1 MVRNGTMGT
10 VTLKHSLL
18 ALLVALIWGLNFVVI
33 DEGLDGMPP
42 LLFVALRFVLVAI
55 PAVFFIRPP
64 QIGWRNILAIGS
76 FLSFGQFALLY
87 LALHLGMPAG
97 LASLLLQTQVILT
110 VLIAAGVLGE
120 RPTPRQ
126 LIGVVVGTLGLGI
139 VVVGHSIVAPWVPLV
154 ITLGAALSWAIGNV
168 LSRRAK
174 VASGLSLVV
183 WSALVV
189 PLPSAALAVL
199 LDGPD
204 AVGYALTHLSLVSIL
219 STLYTAVAASLVG
232 YGIWNSLMA
241 RYPTS
246 AVVPFTLLVPVIG
259 IAAAWL
265 VQGEVPTLT
274 EILGGAVMLA
284 GLATA
289 VITTGKGS
297 GSLKVPRPGAGT
309 ERKLFNPV
317 GKQVDDALG

>member
-1 MVRNGTMGT
+1 MCHSGD
-10 VTLKHSLL
+10 VTLRHSLL
-18 ALLVALIWGLNFVVI
+18 ALLVAVIWGLNFVVI
-33 DEGLDGMPP
+33 DEGLAGVPP
-42 LLFVALRFVLVAI
+42 LVFVAMRFVLVAL
-55 PAVFFIRPP
+55 PAIFFLKPP
-64 QIGWRNILAIGS
+64 AIGWRNILYIGT
-76 FLSFGQFALLY
+76 FLSLGQFCLLY

-110 VLIAAGVLGE
+110 IVISAVLLGE
-120 RPTPRQ
+120 RPTRRQ
-126 LIGVVVGTLGLGI
+126 LIGVVVGTIGLGI
-139 VVVGHSIVAPWVPLV
+139 VVVGHSVTAPWVPLV

-174 VASGLSLVV
+174 AASGLSLVV

-189 PLPSAALAVL
+189 PIPSFALALL

-204 AVGYALTHLSLVSIL
+204 TVFSALSQLSLVAIL
-219 STLYTAVAASLVG
+219 STVYTAVAASLIG
-232 YGIWNSLMA
+232 YGIWNTLMA

-265 VQGEVPTLT
+265 VQGEIPTFS
-274 EILGGAVMLA
+274 EILGGTVMLV

-289 VITTGKGS
+289 VIRR
-297 GSLKVPRPGAGT
+297 SLEVPRASPGAEAEGL
-309 ERKLFNPV
+309 EPV
-317 GKQVDDALG
+317 GEKVDDALR